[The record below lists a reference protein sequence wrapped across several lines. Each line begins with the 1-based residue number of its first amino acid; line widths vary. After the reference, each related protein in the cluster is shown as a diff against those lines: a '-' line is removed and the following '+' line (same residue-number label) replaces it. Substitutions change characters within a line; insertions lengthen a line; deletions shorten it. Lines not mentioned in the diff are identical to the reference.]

1 MDNNSIFKY
10 IFVIVVVI
18 LICYTSY
25 VILKNRSNISEENL
39 DHTSTTTNIQ
49 TDLRLSIT
57 ELDTINPIL
66 SHNRNVQELT
76 KVIYEPLITLNE
88 NYKIEYCLA
97 EEVAKLD
104 NQSYL
109 VKLRKGVLWQNKENF
124 SADDV
129 IFTVETIKRE
139 DISSI
144 YKENLRAVRDI
155 EYIDANTLKINLEY
169 EVPFFE
175 YNLTFPI
182 MCKSFYEGEDF
193 INSEKNRA
201 PIGTGKFFISE
212 VSDNMI
218 KLGKNDTYWNVEKV
232 PMAQEINVNLYS
244 NIGEAYNAFKSG
256 ELDLLTITAANVEEY
271 IGTIGYHKIEYKSR
285 NYDFL
290 IFNNNN
296 VLFSDVSVRKAISYA
311 IDKDALVANCLGKG
325 YIASNFSL
333 DNGNWLYTQDL
344 NIASNTDYAQQI
356 LMENG
361 WEYKRNAWQKKIE
374 NRTERLEFEIVV
386 NEDNAQRVSVA
397 ENIQLQLA
405 NIGIPVYI
413 KRIPFNSYA
422 NILNN
427 TSFDTAIAGLE
438 VGFSPN
444 LETFFGD
451 GNLANYYNEEVRD
464 ILNIVKNTNEQNV
477 LYEKYKRIFEIY
489 LEDMPYTGLYRNTE
503 SIVCNQNLVG
513 NIMPNCYNVYHNIEK
528 WYRQ

>member
-88 NYKIEYCLA
+88 NCKIEYCLA

-256 ELDLLTITAANVEEY
+256 EL
-271 IGTIGYHKIEYKSR
+271 
-285 NYDFL
+285 
-290 IFNNNN
+290 
-296 VLFSDVSVRKAISYA
+296 
-311 IDKDALVANCLGKG
+311 
-325 YIASNFSL
+325 
-333 DNGNWLYTQDL
+333 
-344 NIASNTDYAQQI
+344 QQQ
-356 LMENG
+356 M
-361 WEYKRNAWQKKIE
+361 
-374 NRTERLEFEIVV
+374 
-386 NEDNAQRVSVA
+386 
-397 ENIQLQLA
+397 
-405 NIGIPVYI
+405 
-413 KRIPFNSYA
+413 
-422 NILNN
+422 
-427 TSFDTAIAGLE
+427 
-438 VGFSPN
+438 
-444 LETFFGD
+444 
-451 GNLANYYNEEVRD
+451 
-464 ILNIVKNTNEQNV
+464 
-477 LYEKYKRIFEIY
+477 
-489 LEDMPYTGLYRNTE
+489 
-503 SIVCNQNLVG
+503 
-513 NIMPNCYNVYHNIEK
+513 
-528 WYRQ
+528 